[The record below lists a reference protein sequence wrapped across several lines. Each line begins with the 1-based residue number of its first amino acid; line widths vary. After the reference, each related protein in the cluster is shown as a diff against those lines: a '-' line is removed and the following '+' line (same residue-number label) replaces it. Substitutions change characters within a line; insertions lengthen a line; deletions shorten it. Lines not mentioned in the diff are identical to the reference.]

1 MRAAALSAL
10 IAGADA
16 GRCTCKGMG
25 KYYWVNHAR
34 GFGCAPPAAQHW
46 WVHTMGCT
54 VAGYDNSTTAH
65 PAGCKGN
72 APPAPS
78 KKTPQE
84 LGLVL
89 KLSF

>member
-1 MRAAALSAL
+1 
-10 IAGADA
+10 
-16 GRCTCKGMG
+16 
-25 KYYWVNHAR
+25 
-34 GFGCAPPAAQHW
+34 
-46 WVHTMGCT
+46 MGCT